1 MAQKIKKTG
10 SGLLIASIVIVVVV
24 LINFRH
30 IKGFAYKVGS
40 DFFYPFLEAPSEV
53 SEKVN
58 VTQWLT
64 KSKEELAAAAD
75 RYKKANDKLLSELA
89 SIEDLRS
96 ENLMLRN
103 LLSIPERAHYK
114 HIFAQV
120 LVRDPAHWE
129 VNFTINKGSNDGI
142 IPGSPVLTRRYTEEG
157 EVAELAI
164 VGRIVEDGITKH
176 TAVVS
181 TIFNQ
186 TCELSVKLPSSKTH
200 GIISGGERKGGMLWA
215 NIKYLPRDLPE
226 GKKYEAGEPVYT
238 SGLTK
243 WTPPSL
249 YVGTLSGDRSAKI
262 KVHDN
267 LFVEAQMDPAVDINN
282 IKFVMIMVR
291 VQE

>member
-1 MAQKIKKTG
+1 MAQKIKKSG

-53 SEKVN
+53 SKKVN

-64 KSKEELAAAAD
+64 KSKEELAAATD

-103 LLSIPERAHYK
+103 LLSIPERAQYK

-129 VNFTINKGSNDGI
+129 ENFTINKGSEDAI
-142 IPGSPVLTRRYTEEG
+142 KPGSPVLTRRYSEDG

-164 VGRIVEDGITKH
+164 IGRIVEDDITKH

-181 TIFNQ
+181 TIFNH
-186 TCELSVKLPSSKTH
+186 TCKLSVKLPGSKTH
-200 GIISGGERKGGMLWA
+200 GIISGGGRKGKMLWA
-215 NIKYLPRDLPE
+215 NIKNLPRDYQ
-226 GKKYEAGEPVYT
+226 YEAGEPVYT

-249 YVGTLSGDRSAKI
+249 YVGRLSGDRSAKI

-267 LFVEAQMDPAVDINN
+267 LYIEAQMDPAADINN
-282 IKFVMIMVR
+282 IKFVMIMVK